1 MPKRHERPHSYPS
14 TIGLPTVSG
23 QRDGQ
28 QSEMGAFRTRVETNP
43 HPLGKK
49 ATPDTVM
56 DIAIMADAHAV
67 AGNREL
73 LKPVKQHLS
82 DLMLGQELI
91 LTEFCRPALNFSV
104 PSLYLVM

>member
-1 MPKRHERPHSYPS
+1 MVHSEKEWKQ
-14 TIGLPTVSG
+14 TL
-23 QRDGQ
+23 
-28 QSEMGAFRTRVETNP
+28 TRWV
-43 HPLGKK
+43 KK

-91 LTEFCRPALNFSV
+91 LTDSAAL
-104 PSLYLVM
+104 L